1 MFLQIAFSKWR
12 EQNHGFLDTLIN
24 NIINDIRSTK
34 IPSNS
39 NQRTVIDNIER
50 WKKLVFQEKNKY
62 KMQTDANPYGTK

>member
-1 MFLQIAFSKWR
+1 MFLQIAFLKWR
-12 EQNHGFLDTLIN
+12 EQNHGFLGTLIN

-50 WKKLVFQEKNKY
+50 WKN
-62 KMQTDANPYGTK
+62 

>member
-1 MFLQIAFSKWR
+1 MFLQIAFLKWR

-50 WKKLVFQEKNKY
+50 WKN
-62 KMQTDANPYGTK
+62 